1 MFEYRKSRLF
11 SWIDFECHR
20 SKSWTRSITEMFDF
34 LRLLSKP
41 AVSCYQVVV
50 SLLLQLMI
58 VFIISYFTDSQKVS
72 YQFLQMSKTVNCQ
85 TVIEEFKKTRVSHLR
100 TCNSFNFLH
109 FWLKELL
116 PFNNFFLWT
125 IISCGTLY
133 KFLWTYW
140 FSGRP
145 SGLMVLLKVILHIF
159 IPLNT
164 YLHSCWTS
172 GFRLDFLPSRLLSVF
187 VYFL

>member
-41 AVSCYQVVV
+41 AVSSYQVVV

-72 YQFLQMSKTVNCQ
+72 YQFLQMSKTVSCQ
-85 TVIEEFKKTRVSHLR
+85 TVIEEFKKTRDSHLR

-133 KFLWTYW
+133 KFMLN
-140 FSGRP
+140 
-145 SGLMVLLKVILHIF
+145 VLIF
-159 IPLNT
+159 RTSFWSHGPFKGYSAYFYPFKYIFTFLLNIR
-164 YLHSCWTS
+164 
-172 GFRLDFLPSRLLSVF
+172 F
-187 VYFL
+187 